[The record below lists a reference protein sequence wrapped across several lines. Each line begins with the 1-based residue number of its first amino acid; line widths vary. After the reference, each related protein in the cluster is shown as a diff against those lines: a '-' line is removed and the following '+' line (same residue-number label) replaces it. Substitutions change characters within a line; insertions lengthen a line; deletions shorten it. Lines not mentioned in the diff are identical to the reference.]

1 MAHIV
6 LADDGIEF
14 DGESPAQG
22 PLGGV
27 ESSIV
32 NLTRALAVRGHDVS
46 VHNMCAASKVIK
58 GVSWNPLSEGLPET
72 ADLYI
77 ANRGDKL
84 LPLMPAARRTVFWLP
99 NREPFQNCF
108 RSRHASAV

>member
-32 NLTRALAVRGHDVS
+32 NLTRALAGRGHDVS

-58 GVSWNPLSEGLPET
+58 GVSWNPLSDGLP
-72 ADLYI
+72 
-77 ANRGDKL
+77 
-84 LPLMPAARRTVFWLP
+84 
-99 NREPFQNCF
+99 
-108 RSRHASAV
+108 

>member
-1 MAHIV
+1 MARIV

-14 DGESPAQG
+14 DGESPAKG

-32 NLTRALAVRGHDVS
+32 NLTKELAVRGHEVLVRNKCS
-46 VHNMCAASKVIK
+46 GANIVE
-58 GVSWNPLSEGLPET
+58 GVDWAPILEGLPEK

-77 ANRGDKL
+77 ANRGDNL
-84 LPLMPAARRTVFWLP
+84 IPLMPEAKKTVFWI
-99 NREPFQNCF
+99 
-108 RSRHASAV
+108 